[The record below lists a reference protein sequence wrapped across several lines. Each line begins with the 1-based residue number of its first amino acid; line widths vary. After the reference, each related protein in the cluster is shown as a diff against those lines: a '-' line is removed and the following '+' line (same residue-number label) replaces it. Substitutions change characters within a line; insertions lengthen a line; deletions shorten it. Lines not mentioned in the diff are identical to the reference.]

1 MSDENHTVTCYVSV
15 GDTHYG
21 CKLGLMPPIAKLDFD
36 TEMKQSPMQAVVYR
50 WWREFHDE
58 FVPWATRGEPYALCH
73 GGDIVDGVH
82 HRSTSQATQD
92 MEAQESLAVADMA
105 PLVSRAAA
113 YFQLAGTP
121 AHDGESWVAAR
132 RIADRLGAVQNEG
145 SSSHLHPE
153 LRLMVGDAM
162 IQDTHHV
169 SGTGLHKSMPTGITS
184 DAIEQFITA
193 AKSGSEC
200 PQVFLRHHCHH
211 ASRSGGFLRDP
222 NVWWNAV
229 SVPGWQLKGPYPW
242 KVGARNHLTHF
253 GGVVVRWVTN
263 PFSAGHVEIL
273 PYTRGAGPVKPI
285 VINAAG
291 GKP

>member
-1 MSDENHTVTCYVSV
+1 MPEARGSVTCYVSV

-21 CKLGLMPPIAKLDFD
+21 CKLGLMPPVAKLDFD
-36 TEMKQSPMQAVVYR
+36 VEMKQSPLQAIVYR

-58 FVPWATRGEPYALCH
+58 FVPWATQGNPYVLCH

-92 MEAQESLAVADMA
+92 MEAQESIAAHDMMPMVAK
-105 PLVSRAAA
+105 AAA

-121 AHDGESWVAAR
+121 AHDGESWVSAR
-132 RIADRLGAVQNEG
+132 RIAGMLGACKVEG
-145 SSSHLHPE
+145 SDSHLHPE
-153 LRLMVGDAM
+153 LRLMIGDAM

-169 SGTGLHKSMPTGITS
+169 SATGMHKAMPAGVTA
-184 DAIEQFITA
+184 DAMEQFITA
-193 AKSGSEC
+193 AKSGDDC

-211 ASRSGGFLRDP
+211 HSRAGGFLRDP
-222 NVWWNAV
+222 NVHWHGV
-229 SVPGWQLKGPYPW
+229 TVPGWQLKGPYPW
-242 KVGARNHLTHF
+242 KVGARNHLPHF

-273 PYTRGAGPVKPI
+273 PYVRGAGPSKPI
-285 VINAAG
+285 IVRGIG
-291 GKP
+291 Q

>member
-1 MSDENHTVTCYVSV
+1 MSSSVTCYVSI

-21 CKLGLMPPIAKLDFD
+21 CKLGLMPPVAKLDFD
-36 TEMKQSPMQAVVYR
+36 VQLNQSPLQATVYN
-50 WWREFHDE
+50 WWREFHDD
-58 FVPWATRGEPYALCH
+58 FVPWATRGDPYVLVH

-92 MEAQESLAVADMA
+92 MEAQESLAVYDMA
-105 PLVSRAAA
+105 PMVARAAA

-121 AHDGESWVAAR
+121 AHDGESWVSAR
-132 RIADRLGAVQNEG
+132 RIAHRLGACTIGDGDQQ
-145 SSSHLHPE
+145 LHPE
-153 LRLMVGDAM
+153 LRMMIGDAM
-162 IQDTHHV
+162 VQDTHHV

-184 DAIEQFITA
+184 DAIEQFVTA
-193 AKSGSEC
+193 AKSGADC

-222 NVWWNAV
+222 NVWWHGMT
-229 SVPGWQLKGPYPW
+229 VPGWQLKGPYPW

-253 GGVVVRWVTN
+253 GGCVIRWVTN

-273 PYTRGAGPVKPI
+273 PYTRGSRPSKPI
-285 VINAAG
+285 IINALG
-291 GKP
+291 GGDE